1 MLVRRIHEP
10 LFFCHSIDTAQWSSL
25 WHLLEARSLQC
36 HTLSRVTASTPAS
49 NASQRIA
56 AFTPH
61 PPKAP
66 AAETKPAAP
75 LADAP
80 AAAEPAAQKEA
91 ATETASAET
100 SKTAPA
106 EAAAPE
112 TPRAEAKNSGN
123 GSMDFTEEQDRQL
136 LGLKGAGQSWKYI
149 AMTLDKSVGDVK
161 HRYHHI
167 KPKDEA
173 GNSKEPMNDNAAKA
187 TEANAKGLAA
197 KAAKEEEKKAKA
209 KAGQE
214 AAQAQAQAQGAA
226 AQNQMPGAYP
236 VNQYVM
242 MEDEFFSFSDV
253 RTTRFR

>member
-1 MLVRRIHEP
+1 MSFI
-10 LFFCHSIDTAQWSSL
+10 
-25 WHLLEARSLQC
+25 
-36 HTLSRVTASTPAS
+36 LSP
-49 NASQRIA
+49 

-242 MEDEFFSFSDV
+242 MEDEFFSFSDLQLIARLV
-253 RTTRFR
+253 QKEQEHLWLRVASRFYDHTERRIHPDDIRDKVQGRLSYDI